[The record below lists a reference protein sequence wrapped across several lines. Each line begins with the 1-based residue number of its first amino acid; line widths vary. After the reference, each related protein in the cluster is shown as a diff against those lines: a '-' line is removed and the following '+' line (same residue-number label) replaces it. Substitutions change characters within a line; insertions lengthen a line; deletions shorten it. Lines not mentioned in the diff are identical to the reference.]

1 MDTGQFRPDPELRAP
16 VRARLKLPDD
26 MPVILYAGR
35 ICAQKQPRV
44 FAAVMRELKRRHKR
58 FRCLVLGDGEDLPWL
73 RRYISRQRLEGHV
86 WLLGAVSNEAMR
98 EYLAAGDIFFLPS
111 QMEGISLAIYEA
123 MAMGL
128 AVVGADVGG
137 QRELV
142 TPECGILIQRPDDV
156 TSEAQR
162 YVETLSALLDDPE
175 RRRALGAAARA
186 RVEQH
191 FRLQDMG
198 EAMVKALLER
208 APVLHAARPKSALGG
223 RLSLEHVQITLE
235 EQRLAAALGPLTK
248 YAALESL
255 QWRAQTSVNAL
266 WQRFQHSA
274 LWWRVLKPSKD
285 RFGCRASHQRDVAPG
300 QGRASARRASHQ
312 RDVPP
317 GQGRALDYRASHQ
330 SPAGIG
336 AGVMDT
342 SLAVIIPTYNAGPKF
357 AQLLETLRSQTLSV
371 HELVVIDSGSTDGT
385 PDLARRVGARAHPA
399 QMALQSWA
407 DA

>member
-1 MDTGQFRPDPELRAP
+1 
-16 VRARLKLPDD
+16 
-26 MPVILYAGR
+26 
-35 ICAQKQPRV
+35 
-44 FAAVMRELKRRHKR
+44 MRELKRRHKR

-73 RRYISRQRLEGHV
+73 RRYISHHRLEGYV

-128 AVVGADVGG
+128 VVVGADVGG

-156 TSEAQR
+156 ASEVQC

-191 FRLQDMG
+191 FRLPDMG
-198 EAMVKALLER
+198 EAMVNALLER
-208 APVLHAARPKSALGG
+208 APVLHAARPKSALGV

-235 EQRLAAALGPLTK
+235 EQRLATALGPLIK

-255 QWRAQTSVNAL
+255 RWRVQTRVHAL
-266 WQRFQHSA
+266 WQRFQYSA

-285 RFGCRASHQRDVAPG
+285 ALWRFGHRIKEML
-300 QGRASARRASHQ
+300 RRGKDAFWIFGH
-312 RDVPP
+312 RVKVRL
-317 GQGRALDYRASHQ
+317 G
-330 SPAGIG
+330 
-336 AGVMDT
+336 
-342 SLAVIIPTYNAGPKF
+342 LAW
-357 AQLLETLRSQTLSV
+357 
-371 HELVVIDSGSTDGT
+371 D
-385 PDLARRVGARAHPA
+385 
-399 QMALQSWA
+399 
-407 DA
+407 